1 MGLNNPVF
9 IGVIIGLITG
19 LINGC
24 VTISINT
31 FQSSREKI
39 RELQDIYAGC
49 ITSLATVSTLSGA
62 TESNMDTIELSLVE
76 AKKWLALLLI
86 RSNNSNNIK
95 LIKEE
100 VYLFTIGQYRELL
113 EKTTIHPLQPINQ
126 SSGKYVYVSNQ
137 PLRELLSAAD
147 TMLQLIIKVG
157 SKDKRLSL

>member
-1 MGLNNPVF
+1 MVLNNTVL

-24 VTISINT
+24 VTILINT

-100 VYLFTIGQYRELL
+100 VYLFTIGQYRKLL
-113 EKTTIHPLQPINQ
+113 EKATIHPLQPINQ
-126 SSGKYVYVSNQ
+126 SSGKYAYVSNQ

-157 SKDKRLSL
+157 AKDKRLSL

>member
-1 MGLNNPVF
+1 MVLNNPVF

-62 TESNMDTIELSLVE
+62 TESNMDTIELSLVK

-86 RSNNSNNIK
+86 RSNNIG
-95 LIKEE
+95 L
-100 VYLFTIGQYRELL
+100 LF
-113 EKTTIHPLQPINQ
+113 
-126 SSGKYVYVSNQ
+126 
-137 PLRELLSAAD
+137 D
-147 TMLQLIIKVG
+147 F
-157 SKDKRLSL
+157 

>member
-1 MGLNNPVF
+1 
-9 IGVIIGLITG
+9 
-19 LINGC
+19 
-24 VTISINT
+24 
-31 FQSSREKI
+31 
-39 RELQDIYAGC
+39 
-49 ITSLATVSTLSGA
+49 
-62 TESNMDTIELSLVE
+62 MDTIELSLVK

-113 EKTTIHPLQPINQ
+113 EKATIHPLQPINQ
-126 SSGKYVYVSNQ
+126 SSGKYVYVSNK

>member
-1 MGLNNPVF
+1 MVLNNTIL

-24 VTISINT
+24 VTILINT

-100 VYLFTIGQYRELL
+100 VYLFTIIKFANSPTL
-113 EKTTIHPLQPINQ
+113 IN
-126 SSGKYVYVSNQ
+126 
-137 PLRELLSAAD
+137 
-147 TMLQLIIKVG
+147 
-157 SKDKRLSL
+157 